1 MKRKQKNLINSK
13 MSPIS
18 ATTLSILWLLLA
30 LFLLGYFPSC
40 KQLDEN
46 GFRTYIIKSG
56 KHKSRTRYKT
66 TKTNCLQ
73 FQAIFDESAVY
84 TSQDPA
90 NQYDVNKL
98 YGLSD
103 CGDNHT
109 ENSIRFG
116 WRWLN
121 DSLEILWFK
130 HTNNNFSF
138 AKIKSIDFD
147 DVIDFSIQF
156 DNNYYYMSVGS
167 DTVTIARPC
176 NRSSNRKYFLW
187 PYFGGNETAPHDIKI
202 LIKDL

>member
-1 MKRKQKNLINSK
+1 
-13 MSPIS
+13 MSPIHAS
-18 ATTLSILWLLLA
+18 LLAIGWLFVA
-30 LFLLGYFPSC
+30 LFLLGVFSSC
-40 KQLDEN
+40 KKIDEN
-46 GFRTYIIKSG
+46 GFRRYTIKEG

-73 FQAIFDESAVY
+73 FQTIFDNSAIY

-109 ENSIRFG
+109 ETSIRFG

-138 AKIKSIDFD
+138 AKIKSIDLSFTYE
-147 DVIDFSIQF
+147 
-156 DNNYYYMSVGS
+156 NELK
-167 DTVTIARPC
+167 
-176 NRSSNRKYFLW
+176 NRTLQ
-187 PYFGGNETAPHDIKI
+187 IKG
-202 LIKDL
+202 LNLF

>member
-1 MKRKQKNLINSK
+1 
-13 MSPIS
+13 MSPIHAS
-18 ATTLSILWLLLA
+18 LLAIGWLFVA
-30 LFLLGYFPSC
+30 LFLLGVFSSC
-40 KQLDEN
+40 KKIDEN
-46 GFRTYIIKSG
+46 GFRTYTIKEG

-66 TKTNCLQ
+66 TKTNHLQ
-73 FQAIFDESAVY
+73 FQAIFDESAIY

-103 CGDNHT
+103 CGNDHT
-109 ENSIRFG
+109 ETSIRFG

-138 AKIKSIDFD
+138 AKIKSIDFNEI
-147 DVIDFSIQF
+147 VNFGIQF
-156 DNNYYYMSVGS
+156 DTDYYYMSVGAE
-167 DTVTIARPC
+167 TVTISRPC
-176 NRSSNRKYFLW
+176 NQSSNRKYFLW

-202 LIKDL
+202 KIKDL

>member
-1 MKRKQKNLINSK
+1 MKYFLIL
-13 MSPIS
+13 I
-18 ATTLSILWLLLA
+18 ILMLTC
-30 LFLLGYFPSC
+30 C
-40 KQLDEN
+40 KKIDEN
-46 GFRTYIIKSG
+46 GFRIYTIKEG
-56 KHKSRTRYKT
+56 KHKSRSRYKT

-73 FQAIFDESAVY
+73 FQAIFDESAIY

-103 CGDNHT
+103 CGNSHT
-109 ENSIRFG
+109 ETSIRFG

-130 HTNNNFSF
+130 HANNSFSF
-138 AKIKSIDFD
+138 AKIKSIDFGEI
-147 DVIDFSIQF
+147 VNFNIQF
-156 DNNYYYMSVGS
+156 DDNYYYMSVGS
-167 DTVTIARPC
+167 DTITVARPC